1 MVTFHSKEIINLWT
15 DFHSSF
21 QIQQKIRCL
30 IKAAFLPKHTNLG
43 LQLGDHLGDR
53 KVHRLQKY
61 VTVLT
66 FLTAKKMSNEK
77 SSIL

>member
-43 LQLGDHLGDR
+43 LQLGITSETG
-53 KVHRLQKY
+53 KFIGSKN
-61 VTVLT
+61 
-66 FLTAKKMSNEK
+66 MSPC
-77 SSIL
+77 SLS